1 MTEEEQRRFD
11 SLETL
16 RAAAYASFN
25 DRRGYEWKFSLSI
38 WSALAVLL
46 AGLVQPIKQGEVFP
60 FHGTCAWAA
69 FALAGLLLVALHAVW
84 SHWASR
90 ANYIDNK
97 IQFHFRD
104 EMINNTLKLPF
115 SSELNEFIK
124 EHLQREPSFGWTQR
138 SHLVQVCITFLLA
151 AGAVLIVYVRSL

>member
-1 MTEEEQRRFD
+1 M
-11 SLETL
+11 ETL

-25 DRRGYEWKFSLSI
+25 DRRGHEWKLSLGI
-38 WSALAVLL
+38 WTALAVLL
-46 AGLVQPIKQGEVFP
+46 AGLVQSNKPGEDFP
-60 FHGTCAWAA
+60 FQGTCAWAA

-90 ANYIDNK
+90 GNYIDNK

-104 EMINNTLKLPF
+104 EMINNTLKVPF

-124 EHLQREPSFGWTQR
+124 AHLQREPPFGWTQR
-138 SHLVQVCITFLLA
+138 SHFVQVCITFLLV
-151 AGAVLIVYVRSL
+151 AGAVLIVYVRSK